1 MQILAVIDNDEK
13 STFFVAC
20 LDKKSFEVERILPM
34 YTMNDK
40 TISQIYKENSM
51 EDFIAILNGKINY
64 RIENFIVISINVLID
79 VLFSLK
85 STVIIS
91 NKKNFIHIDESSGKK
106 AVFPK
111 GKMEL
116 NKCEIY
122 KYLEFIPEELDYDA
136 FFSRQEHVLR
146 LVKNELT
153 ASKNPIVIQ
162 KKYKELRSHIQTNL
176 TVGQVLKLL
185 TIYVSSEQKKINKKT
200 LA

>member
-1 MQILAVIDNDEK
+1 ML
-13 STFFVAC
+13 
-20 LDKKSFEVERILPM
+20 
-34 YTMNDK
+34 
-40 TISQIYKENSM
+40 
-51 EDFIAILNGKINY
+51 
-64 RIENFIVISINVLID
+64 
-79 VLFSLK
+79 
-85 STVIIS
+85 
-91 NKKNFIHIDESSGKK
+91 
-106 AVFPK
+106 
-111 GKMEL
+111 
-116 NKCEIY
+116 
-122 KYLEFIPEELDYDA
+122 